1 MQSLFNR
8 PSNSE
13 RGVVIPPSWSVTRQG
28 LMRNLMLVSDYNR
41 ERAFMTKNSHLL
53 VKIINTIRVNYQ
65 APIER
70 FYEHVENQATYVST
84 HFGLIN
90 EVSSTSNPENTF
102 YGEGVKELILTHTEA
117 FNIYEA
123 YQNWEMQA
131 PVKVL
136 LHPKTDLGMH
146 IPTGISYSQE
156 SGLAVIA
163 INIPLLMVMY
173 RGYMHDQLAKMKEG
187 QQPKPTSCFVRSY
200 VLTNMLASHLDL
212 AIFNRM
218 MAIATKKP
226 IKPPVRTHAVALAS
240 WDAQVDRALTE
251 VIHRLETTTLPLN
264 DMLCNIPTVVAV
276 NAAEVMTLPPA
287 APTRQYSWVEIIA
300 RLPVLV
306 SLAILSPDGLRSYDK
321 AEITAILRSADV
333 SSVRSVIKA
342 KVPAQAQE
350 IILMLE
356 ALAALVGQK
365 SFKVHCINNIE
376 ALQDLLTGPV
386 GLYAV

>member
-8 PSNSE
+8 PSSSQ

-28 LMRNLMLVSDYNR
+28 LMRNLMLVSEYNR
-41 ERAFMTKNSHLL
+41 DRAFMTKNSHLL

-70 FYEHVENQATYVST
+70 FYEHVEHQATHVST
-84 HFGLIN
+84 HFRLIN
-90 EVSSTSNPENTF
+90 ELSSTSNPENTF

-117 FNIYEA
+117 FDIHEA
-123 YQNWEMQA
+123 YKNWELQE

-136 LHPKTDLGMH
+136 SHPKTDLGMH
-146 IPTGISYSQE
+146 IPTGVAYSTE
-156 SGLAVIA
+156 GGLAVIA

-200 VLTNMLASHLDL
+200 VLTNMLASQLDL
-212 AIFNRM
+212 AIFNRLI
-218 MAIATKKP
+218 AIATKQP

-240 WDAQVDRALTE
+240 WDNQVDRVLAE
-251 VIHRLETTTLPLN
+251 VAQRLENTTLPMM

-276 NAAEVMTLPPA
+276 NAAEVMMLPPA
-287 APTRQYSWVEIIA
+287 APTRQYSWVEVVA

-306 SLAILSPDGLRSYDK
+306 SLAILSPDKLRSYDK
-321 AEITAILRSADV
+321 AEIVSILRHADT
-333 SSVRSVIKA
+333 SSMRETIKSKIPTHA
-342 KVPAQAQE
+342 TE
-350 IILMLE
+350 IIEMMESLAIVVGQRSY
-356 ALAALVGQK
+356 ALAA
-365 SFKVHCINNIE
+365 
-376 ALQDLLTGPV
+376 
-386 GLYAV
+386 

>member
-8 PSNSE
+8 PSNSQ

-28 LMRNLMLVSDYNR
+28 LMRNLMLVSEYNR
-41 ERAFMTKNSHLL
+41 DRAFMTKNGHLL

-70 FYEHVENQATYVST
+70 FYEHVENQATHVST
-84 HFGLIN
+84 HFRLIN
-90 EVSSTSNPENTF
+90 ELSSTSNPENTF
-102 YGEGVKELILTHTEA
+102 YGDGVKELILTHTEA

-123 YQNWEMQA
+123 YQNWELQE

-146 IPTGISYSQE
+146 IPTGVSYSDE
-156 SGLAVIA
+156 GGLAVIA

-173 RGYMHDQLAKMKEG
+173 RGYIHDQLAKMKEG

-200 VLTNMLASHLDL
+200 VLTNMLASQLDL

-218 MAIATKKP
+218 MALATKRP

-240 WDAQVDRALTE
+240 WDAQVDRALQE
-251 VIHRLETTTLPLN
+251 VIQRLENTTMPLN
-264 DMLCNIPTVVAV
+264 DMLCNIPSVIAV
-276 NAAEVMTLPPA
+276 NASEVMALPPA

-306 SLAILSPDGLRSYDK
+306 SMAILSPDKLRSYDK
-321 AEITAILRSADV
+321 AEIVAILRNADG
-333 SSVRSVIKA
+333 SSIREVIKA
-342 KVPAQAQE
+342 KIPSHAEE
-350 IILMLE
+350 ITLMLE
-356 ALAALVGQK
+356 SLAIAVGQR
-365 SFKVHCINNIE
+365 S
-376 ALQDLLTGPV
+376 
-386 GLYAV
+386 YAIPA

>member
-1 MQSLFNR
+1 
-8 PSNSE
+8 
-13 RGVVIPPSWSVTRQG
+13 
-28 LMRNLMLVSDYNR
+28 
-41 ERAFMTKNSHLL
+41 
-53 VKIINTIRVNYQ
+53 
-65 APIER
+65 
-70 FYEHVENQATYVST
+70 
-84 HFGLIN
+84 
-90 EVSSTSNPENTF
+90 
-102 YGEGVKELILTHTEA
+102 
-117 FNIYEA
+117 
-123 YQNWEMQA
+123 
-131 PVKVL
+131 
-136 LHPKTDLGMH
+136 MH

-156 SGLAVIA
+156 NGLAVIA

-356 ALAALVGQK
+356 ALAALVGQR
-365 SFKVHCINNIE
+365 SFKV
-376 ALQDLLTGPV
+376 A
-386 GLYAV
+386 A